1 MSSNGEPQLSESSPR
16 VGVVLGAGG
25 AVGHAFHAG
34 VLAGI
39 ADATGWDARD
49 AEVVVGTS
57 AGSIVGALIRA
68 DISGPDL
75 AVAMAA
81 DHEDLPGIPSRAS
94 RRRVPT
100 MSAPGALVRA
110 ALRPWTARPGALAAA
125 ALPEGRISTDV
136 VSAGLRPLFDAWPE
150 APLWIN
156 AVELD
161 SGRRVT
167 FTGGLGIEV
176 DVATAVAASC
186 AIPAFFAPVTI
197 QGVRYVDGAAHSPT
211 NADLVAGIGLDLVVI
226 SSPMSIAA
234 RTPRL
239 ATDEPF
245 RRLARLVLARE
256 ANRIRR
262 AGTPVLTFQP
272 TGRDLTAMGS
282 NNMDTSRRANV
293 IHRVRDSTRRRL
305 VRADALDRAAILAV
319 DVASVPRKRREWA
332 RPVSNRRHTACKAA
346 ALPAEL
352 RAPVAPQ
359 SRATH
364 KLRRSGSPGL
374 EH

>member
-1 MSSNGEPQLSESSPR
+1 
-16 VGVVLGAGG
+16 
-25 AVGHAFHAG
+25 
-34 VLAGI
+34 
-39 ADATGWDARD
+39 
-49 AEVVVGTS
+49 
-57 AGSIVGALIRA
+57 
-68 DISGPDL
+68 
-75 AVAMAA
+75 
-81 DHEDLPGIPSRAS
+81 
-94 RRRVPT
+94 

-167 FTGGLGIEV
+167 FTGGLGVEV

-305 VRADALDRAAILAV
+305 VRADALDRAAILARGRRV
-319 DVASVPRKRREWA
+319 GVEEASGVG
-332 RPVSNRRHTACKAA
+332 
-346 ALPAEL
+346 PAGIE
-352 RAPVAPQ
+352 PT
-359 SRATH
+359 TH
-364 KLRRSGSPGL
+364 GL
-374 EH
+374 